1 MPRPWE
7 GVSTQLSLFRC
18 GKLPGFRNFAV
29 PTSSIKRAFAAVLIL
44 LGVGTA
50 LAFSEFRGRA
60 GDYAFELVD
69 REVKQGGGATLIARL
84 VDTRTGKVVPDA
96 TLFISRLDMSPDG
109 MAAMTAALEP
119 LPDSAP
125 GYYRSETDLA
135 MEGGWALTLAAAVPG
150 VSKPIQSRL
159 VLQAVP

>member
-1 MPRPWE
+1 M
-7 GVSTQLSLFRC
+7 SI
-18 GKLPGFRNFAV
+18 
-29 PTSSIKRAFAAVLIL
+29 SSIKRAFAAALLL

-50 LAFSEFRGRA
+50 LAFSGSGGGA
-60 GDYAFELVD
+60 GDYTFELVD
-69 REVKQGGGATLIARL
+69 REVKQGGGATLTARL

-109 MAAMTAALEP
+109 MAAMTATLEP

-125 GYYRSETDLA
+125 GYYRFETDLV
-135 MEGGWALTLAAAVPG
+135 MGGGWALTLAAAIPG
-150 VSKPIQSRL
+150 TSKPIQSRL